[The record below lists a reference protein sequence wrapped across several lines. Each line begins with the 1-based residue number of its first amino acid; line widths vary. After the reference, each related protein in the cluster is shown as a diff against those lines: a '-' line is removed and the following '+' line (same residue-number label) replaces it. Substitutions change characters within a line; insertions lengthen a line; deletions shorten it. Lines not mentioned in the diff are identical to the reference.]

1 MFYISSF
8 AAYLLKFKA
17 FDSDSDSDSDGILEI
32 LKPKLSRINP
42 FDLIG

>member
-1 MFYISSF
+1 MIYISSF

-17 FDSDSDSDSDGILEI
+17 FDSDSDGILEI

>member
-17 FDSDSDSDSDGILEI
+17 FDSDSDSDGILEI